1 MSYTNNQTFVHTKD
15 AYRWMRNKDCLG
27 LPEVFEQLTPEQQDF
42 FMSYFEN
49 CKEVQCE
56 EAEKEDETDNFLVQV
71 KDRLGYVGE
80 TTVENI
86 LYDMNLTVV
95 KND

>member
-1 MSYTNNQTFVHTKD
+1 MKYTNDNVFAHTRE
-15 AYRWMRNKDCLG
+15 AYKWLNNKDCLG
-27 LPEVFEQLTPEQQDF
+27 LPDVFEQLAPDQQDF
-42 FMSYFEN
+42 FISFFEN

-56 EAEKEDETDNFLVQV
+56 EAEKEEETDNFLVQV

-95 KND
+95 QDD

>member
-1 MSYTNNQTFVHTKD
+1 MASNDQTFVYAKD
-15 AYRWMRNKDCLG
+15 AYRWMLNKDCLG

-42 FMSYFEN
+42 FMGYFEN
-49 CKEVQCE
+49 CKEIQCE